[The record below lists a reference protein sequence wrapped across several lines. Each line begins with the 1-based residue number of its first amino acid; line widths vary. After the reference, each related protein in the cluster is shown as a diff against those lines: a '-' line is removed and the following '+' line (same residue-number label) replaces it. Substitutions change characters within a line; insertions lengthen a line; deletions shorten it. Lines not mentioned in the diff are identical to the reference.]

1 MAFSDDQIRAIVKT
15 GQLSDPA
22 AEGLPGG
29 LPIERRDKIGKAF
42 FAKVLPLD
50 LFTVRN
56 GELAFEDLAQKHGL
70 RTTGLLKVSWS
81 RFDDETEQK
90 TPLAQQTGSRSRWT
104 GRPVGTRLTMR
115 PRSRAKGTG
124 GGP

>member
-1 MAFSDDQIRAIVKT
+1 MTRSAPSSRPGSSATRPWKPT
-15 GQLSDPA
+15 
-22 AEGLPGG
+22 GG

-70 RTTGLLKVSWS
+70 GTTGLLKVSWS